1 MYYQN
6 VKFIFKK
13 SIIIEIICIS
23 SMILVIFGPNIDQT
37 YMIYTITISIAL
49 LVGFNF
55 LLLKFSCNR
64 TSTKKHAGKK
74 PVVLSTKVTKLPV
87 PQTLAPTGS

>member
-1 MYYQN
+1 
-6 VKFIFKK
+6 VV
-13 SIIIEIICIS
+13 
-23 SMILVIFGPNIDQT
+23 LVIFDPKFNQT
-37 YMIYTITISIAL
+37 TMILTITIPIAL
-49 LVGFNF
+49 LVGLNF